1 MCTNIVHVTV
11 HGQKYHKDNC
21 VYLPRKDEDFNKKT
35 VSMPLAQAERE
46 AYKPCQFCIGKTE
59 QTMKNTM

>member
-11 HGQKYHKDNC
+11 HGQKYHIDGC
-21 VYLPRKDEDFNKKT
+21 PYLPINDSDFDKK
-35 VSMPLAQAERE
+35 VFSMPLDQAKRE